1 MTGCF
6 FQWEK
11 TNGDWAIDILGHLPP
26 HYIHVYKY
34 DLNFLFMQE
43 ISFSCRKLVVPFH
56 RDLDSSRQ
64 TYPRDPC
71 RTAQICLS
79 PPAVS
84 TWLFPLGVS
93 TLEEFQIGGKVC
105 IGRVKVSKHTSTS
118 RIHVGFVWDLKEQ
131 FKSIHISQLII
142 FPFKAAMLVL
152 FLHHFR
158 KETCVPLRRKQHW
171 DRPTSILLVNS
182 RLRHVMFPIIRA
194 TRSSHGQWRIFP
206 LVIICTYVYVLIKQ
220 YLCMML
226 WT

>member
-1 MTGCF
+1 M
-6 FQWEK
+6 
-11 TNGDWAIDILGHLPP
+11 
-26 HYIHVYKY
+26 
-34 DLNFLFMQE
+34 
-43 ISFSCRKLVVPFH
+43 ISIYFSCRKLVVPFH
-56 RDLDSSRQ
+56 RDLESSRQ

-93 TLEEFQIGGKVC
+93 TLEECQIGGKVC
-105 IGRVKVSKHTSTS
+105 IGREKVSKHTSTS
-118 RIHVGFVWDLKEQ
+118 RISEFMLGLSEIWRNNSSPSTFPNSSSSPLKQLCWFCFCTISEKKHVCRWGENNT
-131 FKSIHISQLII
+131 S
-142 FPFKAAMLVL
+142 
-152 FLHHFR
+152 
-158 KETCVPLRRKQHW
+158 

-206 LVIICTYVYVLIKQ
+206 LVVIYTYVYVLIKQ